1 MHRAGRV
8 KKSLLNQQILPYMF
22 LQTLKH
28 VIQMML
34 EQTDLKVSINCEKAH
49 PWFKQTES
57 STGVVLQ
64 KKVFLETSK
73 NSREDNYPRVSFL
86 I

>member
-49 PWFKQTES
+49 PWFKQTEA

-64 KKVFLETSK
+64 EKVFLETSK
-73 NSREDNYPRVSFL
+73 NSQENNCARVSF
-86 I
+86 